1 MKDDKYYRY
10 FYNLVDTG
18 RNYADFSYV
27 RLVKFVDE
35 KWVNEIVEA
44 LPSLIK
50 VVQNPRKY
58 IEEDREIVNIAMAR
72 NISAESVRHLLAH
85 SNYID
90 EYREDGTVIPN
101 KILNVYKEE
110 SLNTYENRFIC
121 TLIAE
126 LQFFVNRRYHAIFD
140 ASKDEMGVNFDV
152 GSTIDNYTEVVDYK
166 LHITIRDKQTDTE
179 NADEN
184 NLIFARVAEIYKK
197 VNMLTTT
204 EFVAVMRKFP
214 AVKHPIVKTNAIAKN
229 KDYKACHKLWNFIHT
244 YTQVGYKV
252 DMLKQ
257 NPNVSG
263 EMKEDIYNSIVWNYA
278 MLHNYLE
285 GVDEL
290 KLNREKRKKEMEIRE
305 VRGLLEELV
314 DGLDMPEERLRKL
327 IDTELKDIIQRRK
340 QEKDAAQR
348 VEKKMQELEEQKKNS
363 DLVFDP
369 KEAAAI
375 KEEPQ
380 LDLRSEEEIR
390 KEAERREK
398 EDAEILR
405 KKVAAAEAKKRKKE
419 EEQRRADLE
428 AEARRKAAEAKQRSE
443 EERQREVV
451 ERAIKAIA
459 AEKKNTEQ
467 NAAKERKT
475 PEELALE
482 KRKAVK
488 EAAIEEVRKRTEE
501 RKAAAYPLYFDS
513 TQMRFQNKNARG
525 K

>member
-1 MKDDKYYRY
+1 
-10 FYNLVDTG
+10 
-18 RNYADFSYV
+18 
-27 RLVKFVDE
+27 
-35 KWVNEIVEA
+35 
-44 LPSLIK
+44 
-50 VVQNPRKY
+50 
-58 IEEDREIVNIAMAR
+58 
-72 NISAESVRHLLAH
+72 
-85 SNYID
+85 
-90 EYREDGTVIPN
+90 
-101 KILNVYKEE
+101 
-110 SLNTYENRFIC
+110 
-121 TLIAE
+121 
-126 LQFFVNRRYHAIFD
+126 
-140 ASKDEMGVNFDV
+140 
-152 GSTIDNYTEVVDYK
+152 
-166 LHITIRDKQTDTE
+166 
-179 NADEN
+179 
-184 NLIFARVAEIYKK
+184 
-197 VNMLTTT
+197 MLTTT